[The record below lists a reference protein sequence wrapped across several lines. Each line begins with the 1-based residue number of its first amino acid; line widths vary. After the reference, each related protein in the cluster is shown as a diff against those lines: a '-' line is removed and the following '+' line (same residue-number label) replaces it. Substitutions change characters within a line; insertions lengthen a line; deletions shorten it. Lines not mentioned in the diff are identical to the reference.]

1 MWILD
6 KQRYWAFLKAYAVC
20 FTSLIGLYVVI
31 DVFSNFDEFTKRATG
46 ASELFPIIGRYYLV
60 HMTEMYDRLCGVIG
74 MMAAIFTVTW
84 MQRNNE
90 LLAMLAAGISTHRVI
105 RPVLISSVLVS
116 CLAIVNQ
123 EFLMPDLSEE
133 LQRSHA
139 DDGTQEVNFVSS
151 RIDANKILMVGQKAD
166 RAARTISSMSVT
178 LPIELYGTIRE
189 LYAKEATHYP
199 PEATRAPYRGGWL
212 LRGVDLNQAIDPE
225 LLKGSP
231 LVKLPNAKGFTRP
244 GGSMPELGGETYF
257 LYSTLTFPTMC
268 RSPRWYAFA
277 TTIDLMRGVRDPSLT
292 TSEKLDVEVFLHTR
306 LLRPLM
312 GLALLCVTLP
322 QVLGGYG
329 KNMFINL
336 GLSLGTAAVFYGMG
350 FLAQYLGANQVI
362 PSELSAWAPLIGFG
376 TFAALRWSAIRT

>member
-6 KQRYWAFLKAYAVC
+6 RQRYWAFVKAYFIC
-20 FTSLIGLYVVI
+20 FTSLISLYIVI
-31 DVFSNFDEFTKRATG
+31 DVFSNFDEFTKRATK

-84 MQRNNE
+84 MQKNNE

-116 CLAIVNQ
+116 CVAIANQ
-123 EFLMPDLSEE
+123 EWLMPDLSEE

-139 DDGTQEVNFVSS
+139 DDGTEQVNSVSS
-151 RIDANKILMVGQKAD
+151 RYDANKVLMTGTKAD
-166 RAARTISSMSVT
+166 RTTRTIYSMSITFPFEVF
-178 LPIELYGTIRE
+178 GTIRE
-189 LYAKEATHYP
+189 LNAKEATYYP
-199 PEATRAPYRGGWL
+199 PEAVRAPHRGGWL
-212 LRGVDLNQAIDPE
+212 LRGARLNQPIEPE
-225 LLKGSP
+225 LLKDGP
-231 LVKLPNAKGFTRP
+231 LLKLASAKGFPRP
-244 GGSMPELGGETYF
+244 GGAFPDIGGETFF
-257 LYSTLTFPTMC
+257 LRSTLTFPTMC
-268 RSPRWYAFA
+268 RSTRWYAFA
-277 TTIDLMRGVRDPSLT
+277 KTPDLIRGVADPSLT
-292 TSEKLDVEVFLHTR
+292 TAEKLDVQVFLHTR

-336 GLSLGTAAVFYGMG
+336 GLSLGTAALFYGMG
-350 FLAQYLGANQVI
+350 FLAQYLGSNQVI
-362 PSELSAWAPLIGFG
+362 SSELSAWAPLIGFG
-376 TFAALRWSAIRT
+376 TFAAYRWSAIRT